1 MASRVPTIVQVKP
14 GAAVSII
21 LKQDQPTGRQ
31 VQGVVADL
39 LTRGNH
45 PRGIKVRLQD
55 GRIGRV
61 QGMVDASAVSAPDV
75 ATLQQDLQD
84 QSVARRGA
92 SHKPYRSERLG
103 MRYTDVRMDQGGDEP
118 PTEMD
123 LMAFVKPARAKKGGA
138 RKNGSSATDSNQ
150 EETTASVV
158 PSSTEVLKC
167 PVCNE
172 FGGDEAAVAHHV
184 DTHFS

>member
-1 MASRVPTIVQVKP
+1 MASRFPTIVHVKP

-61 QGMVDASAVSAPDV
+61 QGMVDAAAVSIPDA

-84 QSVARRGA
+84 QSVARRGGG
-92 SHKPYRSERLG
+92 HKPYRSERLG
-103 MRYTDVRMDQGGDEP
+103 IRYTDVRLDQGGDEP

-123 LMAFVKPARAKKGGA
+123 LMAFVKPARAKRGGA
-138 RKNGSSATDSNQ
+138 RKNGSSAADRNQ
-150 EETTASVV
+150 DEAMSSVA
-158 PSSTEVLKC
+158 PTGSQTLKC
-167 PVCNE
+167 PVCNDFE
-172 FGGDEAAVAHHV
+172 GDEAAVAHHV
-184 DTHFS
+184 DSHFG